1 MSAQPEDFHV
11 EHRGPVA
18 VFCIDRPHRANALS
32 RAVLLALGRFAREM
46 APRDDV
52 RALVVTG
59 AGDRHF
65 CAGADLAER
74 RGWDDDEVRHQLSL
88 YRSELGALDV
98 CPKVVVAAINGVAL
112 GGGLEIS
119 MACDLRVAAPHAS
132 FGQPETALAIIPGAG
147 GTQRLPRLV
156 GPARAKEMILLGRRL
171 TASEALS
178 WGLVNRV
185 SGDADVLDDVIE
197 WLRPVI
203 EGAPIA
209 QACALEAIDAAVLP
223 LDEGLEVEA
232 RAYERVLCSEDRMEG
247 LRAFAEKRPARY
259 QGR

>member
-1 MSAQPEDFHV
+1 MNAHEEEWQV
-11 EHRGPVA
+11 ECRGPVA
-18 VFCIDRPHRANALS
+18 VFRINRPNRANALS
-32 RAVLLALGRFAREM
+32 RPVLLALGQFAREM
-46 APRDDV
+46 GQRDDV
-52 RALVVTG
+52 RALIVTA

-74 RGWDDDEVRHQLSL
+74 RGWDDDEVRRQLGL
-88 YRSELGALDV
+88 YRTELGALDA
-98 CPKVVVAAINGVAL
+98 CPKVVVAAINGIAL
-112 GGGLEIS
+112 GGGMEIA
-119 MACDLRVAAPHAS
+119 MACDLRVAAPHTV

-171 TASEALS
+171 SASEALS
-178 WGLVNRV
+178 WGLINRI
-185 SGDADVLDDVIE
+185 SQEADVVEDTVA
-197 WLRPVI
+197 WLKPVL

-223 LDEGLEVEA
+223 LDDGLEVEA

-247 LRAFAEKRPARY
+247 LRAFAEKRPPRY